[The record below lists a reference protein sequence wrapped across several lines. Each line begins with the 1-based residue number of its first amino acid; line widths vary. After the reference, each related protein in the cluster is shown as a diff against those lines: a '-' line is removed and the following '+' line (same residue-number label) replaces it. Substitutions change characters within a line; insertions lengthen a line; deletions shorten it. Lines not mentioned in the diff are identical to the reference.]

1 MYDIIIIFFK
11 TFALKLRIKINK
23 NDPYEFLGVKPT
35 SSKYACKAAFKKLL
49 KTYDIDIKRKASLAY
64 DIICNKNKYILKNGY
79 YEAVNKDHFYY
90 TMIGDL
96 KSLVKLYTKDKNI
109 LKEKDELGRNL
120 LYIAARNGF
129 NDICEFLLEEGIIDP
144 NDTQNS
150 KSTPLHGA
158 AFYEQV
164 STVELLLNYGALTT
178 IKNVDGKTALED
190 THSEKIKEYIL
201 GNRKAK

>member
-1 MYDIIIIFFK
+1 MTTSYNEPK
-11 TFALKLRIKINK
+11 IK
-23 NDPYEFLGVKPT
+23 DPYEFLGVKPT

-96 KSLVKLYTKDKNI
+96 KNLVKLYTKDKNI

-120 LYIAARNGF
+120 LYI
-129 NDICEFLLEEGIIDP
+129 IYC
-144 NDTQNS
+144 
-150 KSTPLHGA
+150 
-158 AFYEQV
+158 
-164 STVELLLNYGALTT
+164 
-178 IKNVDGKTALED
+178 GKKWLQ
-190 THSEKIKEYIL
+190 
-201 GNRKAK
+201 